1 MLILDTD
8 HLTAID
14 RGSEAG
20 RRLRARPER
29 ADDDAVT
36 TIVSAVEQLRGLL
49 ALIASARREEDIV
62 ARYERLELKLV
73 SFRQATLLSWTDEAG
88 AQFRLFRRSGLRIG
102 TMDLRIA
109 CIAIANDATLLSR
122 NLGDFRKVPGLRVE
136 DWLA

>member
-14 RGSEAG
+14 RASAPGENLR
-20 RRLRARPER
+20 RRLANQG
-29 ADDDAVT
+29 DDFCT
-36 TIVSAVEQLRGLL
+36 TIVWIGEQLRGLL
-49 ALIASARREEDIV
+49 ALYSSARSDDEILE
-62 ARYERLELKLV
+62 AYGRLSKKLG
-73 SFRQATLLSWTDEAG
+73 SFHDFRILDWTAEAG
-88 AQFRLFRRSGLRIG
+88 ANFHRLRRGKIRIG

-122 NLGDFRKVPGLRVE
+122 NLRDFQRVPGLRVE